1 MPRSGARRAL
11 RLLKWYL
18 GYLYAWSTM
27 PVTFAIYIHLY
38 YRFKAHVGS
47 SSGVWP
53 LLLEASTSSLEY
65 FVLVF
70 HVILLATMYFGY
82 DVEEGLDYMRYCAGV
97 GRLSALALKLALI
110 GLMASAPLVAA
121 KVFMSVVW
129 EPYAVVLC
137 AEMLAQSSR
146 LFVKLCF
153 FSIYVS
159 SFAAL
164 AALAI
169 GRASYTIWALMTYFY
184 LFENISPFQ
193 RWTPLN
199 APYIYFSLAS
209 PATSLTE
216 VLLLFPVNTLALP
229 FALSALFA
237 LYSRGEVKWR

>member
-1 MPRSGARRAL
+1 LMRAGGEPQAVLTKHVHSLCLPHEAL
-11 RLLKWYL
+11 RL
-18 GYLYAWSTM
+18 SEPMTD
-27 PVTFAIYIHLY
+27 
-38 YRFKAHVGS
+38 GS
-47 SSGVWP
+47 HNPESPGDRGNWPEARPGAKQKRMQPQTDEPPKGNPHPSGW
-53 LLLEASTSSLEY
+53 
-65 FVLVF
+65 
-70 HVILLATMYFGY
+70 G
-82 DVEEGLDYMRYCAGV
+82 GGQMRYCAGV

-169 GRASYTIWALMTYFY
+169 GRASYTLWALMTYFY

-193 RWTPLN
+193 RWTLLN

-229 FALSALFA
+229 FALSALFT